1 MKRKLLHLAVASLVM
16 TTSLQAANMSALES
30 TLSTLKA
37 ANDELVPFTLPNGM
51 VCLLK
56 EDHTAPVVSVQ
67 IWVGTGS
74 IHEEDYLGAGLSH
87 AIEHM
92 IFKGTPTREPG
103 DITREINDAG
113 GRT

>member
-67 IWVGTGS
+67 I
-74 IHEEDYLGAGLSH
+74 
-87 AIEHM
+87 
-92 IFKGTPTREPG
+92 
-103 DITREINDAG
+103 
-113 GRT
+113 